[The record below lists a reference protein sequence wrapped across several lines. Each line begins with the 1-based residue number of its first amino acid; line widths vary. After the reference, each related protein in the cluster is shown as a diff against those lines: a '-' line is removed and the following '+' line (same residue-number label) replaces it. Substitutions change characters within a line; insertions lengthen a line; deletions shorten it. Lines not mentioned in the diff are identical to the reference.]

1 MKANPS
7 KCCGHLGTGNDK
19 GEGVVKCVVAVEQA
33 EIYALDVPNSS
44 ESAATQPNYPR
55 FVVPVGSYVAGIL
68 LPQGSGVEDRA
79 KRQICSVIDSRCTLT
94 ENLRSF
100 YVFSPLP
107 SYRTE
112 LCSHRY
118 SRHYCRLLA
127 GLQHTRPAGVSNL
140 VLRTSDLPTADLLPA
155 TSRVCAGISGNWIC
169 AGRIQ
174 PGRVSAP
181 SRRRN

>member
-1 MKANPS
+1 MLILRE
-7 KCCGHLGTGNDK
+7 CCGHFGTGNDK
-19 GEGVVKCVVAVEQA
+19 VERCRECVIAVEQA
-33 EIYALDVPNSS
+33 EFMSLAVPNSS
-44 ESAATQPNYPR
+44 EPAATQPNYPR
-55 FVVPVGSYVAGIL
+55 FVVPVGSYVARTL
-68 LPQGSGVEDRA
+68 LPHGSGVEDRA

-127 GLQHTRPAGVSNL
+127 GLQHTRPAGLSKL
-140 VLRTSDLPTADLLPA
+140 VLRTSDLPTADLLPP

-174 PGRVSAP
+174 PGRVSTP